1 MMNELVGSRYGIVMF
16 LVAAMFLAVGLMLA
30 GCQAVDDLPPTSTP
44 AIGVTDTA
52 IVPPPTSTA
61 TALPPEIPASA
72 TPALITVTPVS
83 TATAPPTSESV
94 PTSTSTATPLPTTP
108 ALPARPSVV
117 AEFNLVGLP
126 AAARYP
132 VALGQMG
139 NRLYAVS
146 RMDDLI
152 AIIEGDRFGAFVA
165 VGSDP
170 GAVAIH
176 AQLGQIYVTS
186 ESERAIYVIRGR
198 QVVAVWPVRA
208 TPVALAV
215 YGSSLYVGLD
225 NGEGVDVL
233 DAESGELQGTIPTG
247 GFFSVLALAVDDVD
261 RKLYVSGYQQTIIV
275 DLISNQQVT
284 SHTFQSYRTLA
295 VDPARGRWY
304 INDYDSESSTQWLVA
319 VDSHTGEEIGRAPL
333 GGDPRQAIVHPETG
347 TVYVANSWSNTVS
360 VIEADSLSVRAE
372 IPVGRRPDSLALDE
386 SGRRLF
392 VGNSES
398 HNVVVIDVVSSALE
412 SAIPLAILPAD
423 MEVDPVRGYLY
434 VAVPAT
440 NSLFVLRE
448 DGQVMTEVPV
458 GIEPV
463 DLAIDRHNGT
473 LYVVNY
479 VSEDLSVVTPDSWQ
493 VISVPLVEAPMAV
506 ALDPVRRRVYA
517 GNEVLSADSMET
529 LGSFEI
535 STLVLEGTAP
545 PLRSEVDA
553 VTNRLFAVAFN
564 GVPGSNG
571 GFILYALDAST
582 GEQLPPGLG
591 GLSTTAMLLDRESRR
606 LYSTAGRYGS
616 YKLYVDDPDL
626 LRHIADRPL
635 DPIPVSLAYVPATN
649 HLLVGRE
656 EVRGG
661 TENAWGL
668 TIFDS
673 RTLGEVD
680 QWPLD
685 DFPGRMVTNP
695 LNGRV
700 YLSVGSAG
708 RILVIQD
715 VPVPAPPAPTP
726 TLTPSPWHTSTAVA
740 TAHQVS
746 LPTPTPCG
754 GLSDAFAPFW
764 SADLQD
770 ALGCPVGGEVVVDLA
785 EQPFEGGRMFWRSDL
800 QQIYALTAAG
810 SYFVREDSWV
820 GPEEY
825 ACAGDPPAGLIKP
838 KRGFGLIWC
847 SEAAIREQVGWGLE
861 EERGYRGVLQGFD
874 RGLLLLTDRGEVYA
888 LHGGIWQRL
897 DSTA

>member
-1 MMNELVGSRYGIVMF
+1 MKKFVGSRYGIVML
-16 LVAAMFLAVGLMLA
+16 LVAVMLLAAGLMLT

-52 IVPPPTSTA
+52 IATPSPRAA
-61 TALPPEIPASA
+61 TALPPETPASA
-72 TPALITVTPVS
+72 TPALLTVTPVS
-83 TATAPPTSESV
+83 TATALPTNTPV
-94 PTSTSTATPLPTTP
+94 PASTSTATS
-108 ALPARPSVV
+108 ALPARPSIV
-117 AEFNLVGLP
+117 AEFDLVDLP

-176 AQLGQIYVTS
+176 AQLGQVYVTS

-198 QVVAVWPVRA
+198 QAVAVWPVRA

-215 YGSSLYVGLD
+215 YGSNLYVGLD

-233 DAESGELQGTIPTG
+233 DAESGELQDTIPTG

-261 RKLYVSGYQQTIIV
+261 RKLYVSGYQQTIVV
-275 DLISNQQVT
+275 DLVSNQRVA

-304 INDYDSESSTQWLVA
+304 TNDYDSESNTQWLVA

-360 VIEADSLSVRAE
+360 VIEADDLLVAAT
-372 IPVGRRPDSLALDE
+372 IPVGRQPVSLALDE

-398 HNVVVIDVVSSALE
+398 HNVVVVDVVSNTLE

-423 MEVDPVRGYLY
+423 MEIDPVRGYLY

-448 DGQVMTEVPV
+448 DGQVIAEAPV
-458 GIEPV
+458 GIEPI
-463 DLAIDRHNGT
+463 DLAIDRQNGM

-517 GNEVLSADSMET
+517 GNEVLSADSMKT

-535 STLVLEGTAP
+535 RTLSLDVTAS
-545 PLRSEVDA
+545 PLRSEVDT
-553 VTNRLFAVAFN
+553 VTNRLFVAAFN
-564 GVPGSNG
+564 GIPGSNG
-571 GFILYALDAST
+571 GFILYALDAGT

-606 LYSTAGRYGS
+606 LYSIAGRYGS

-626 LRHIADRPL
+626 LSHIADRPL

-656 EVRGG
+656 EVKGG
-661 TENAWGL
+661 TENVWGL
-668 TIFDS
+668 AIFDS

-685 DFPGRMVTNP
+685 DFPGRMAANP

-700 YLSVGSAG
+700 YLSVGGAG
-708 RILVIQD
+708 RVLVIQD
-715 VPVPAPPAPTP
+715 VPLPAPPGPTP
-726 TLTPSPWHTSTAVA
+726 TLTSSPWPTSTTVP

-770 ALGCPVGGEVVVDLA
+770 ALGCPTGGEVVVDLA

-800 QQIYALTAAG
+800 RQIYVLTAVG
-810 SYFVREDSWV
+810 NYFIREDAWV

-825 ACAGDPPAGLIKP
+825 ACAGNPPAGLVKP

-847 SEAAIREQVGWGLE
+847 SEDEIRKQVGWGLE

-874 RGLLLLTDRGEVYA
+874 RGLLLLTERGEVYS
-888 LHGGIWQRL
+888 LHDGIWQRL